1 MKTRKAGAAVK
12 RRAADAAAGGAPAA
26 RSRVICDL
34 DFDRAGKQAGLMR
47 VPHSRNDSGWG
58 VIQIPITVV
67 KNGKGPTVLLTGGVH
82 GDEYESQIAI
92 AELARTID
100 PATVQGRLIIV
111 PALHFPAAMN
121 GSRLSPLDNK
131 DLNRCF
137 PGRAEGTTADVIAHY
152 VSSVLLPLSDYNID
166 LHSGG
171 RGMDFVPST
180 TSHVLDDRRRF
191 EKTNALG
198 LAFGAPYHVVIKEV
212 DAGYT
217 LMTCCEQ
224 RDVVAISSELGGG
237 NRVNVDGMRATRE
250 GIRRTLAHLG
260 VVDAPAGRAAAPKTR
275 LMTVP
280 DYDCYAFA
288 PCGGLFE
295 PRHAL
300 GARVRKG
307 ELAGALHFIDDPH
320 RPPVEIR
327 YGASGEV
334 WCTRAQGIVLPGDP
348 VAVIVAPYQG

>member
-1 MKTRKAGAAVK
+1 MNQ
-12 RRAADAAAGGAPAA
+12 PAA
-26 RSRVICDL
+26 TAKSRVICTV
-34 DFDRAGKQAGLMR
+34 DFEREGKQADVLR

-58 VIQIPITVV
+58 VVQIPITVIR
-67 KNGKGPTVLLTGGVH
+67 NGDGPTVLLNGGVH

-92 AELARTID
+92 AELARTLQPKD
-100 PATVQGRLIIV
+100 VRGRLIVV

-121 GSRLSPLDNK
+121 GSRLSPIDGK

-137 PGRAEGTTADVIAHY
+137 PGRAEGTFADVLAHY
-152 VSSVLLPLSDYNID
+152 VSAVLLPMCDVNID

-180 TSHVLDDRRRF
+180 TSHVLDDAARF
-191 EKTNALG
+191 ERTNALG

-224 RDVVAISSELGGG
+224 RGVVAISSELGGG
-237 NRVNVDGMRATRE
+237 NRVNPGGMVATRQ
-250 GIRRTLAHLG
+250 GIARALAHLG
-260 VVDAPAGRAAAPKTR
+260 VVPARTAPAPSPTR

-288 PCGGLFE
+288 PRGGLYE
-295 PRHAL
+295 PYHGL
-300 GARVRKG
+300 GDAVAKG
-307 ELAGALHFIDDPH
+307 DAAGAIHFVDDPH
-320 RPPVEIR
+320 REPIVIR
-327 YGASGEV
+327 YGASGEL
-334 WCTRAQGIVLPGDP
+334 WCVRAQGHVQAGDP
-348 VAVIVAPYQG
+348 VAVIVAPYR

>member
-1 MKTRKAGAAVK
+1 MNTSTGTDAT
-12 RRAADAAAGGAPAA
+12 AAAGGGA
-26 RSRVICDL
+26 RSRVICAI
-34 DFDRAGKQAGLMR
+34 DFEREGRQVDVLR

-58 VIQIPITVV
+58 VQQIPIVV
-67 KNGKGPTVLLTGGVH
+67 VRNGEGPTVLLNGGVH

-92 AELARTID
+92 AELARTVK
-100 PATVQGRLIIV
+100 VQDVRGRLIIV

-121 GSRLSPLDNK
+121 GTRLSPIDGK

-137 PGRAEGTTADVIAHY
+137 PGRAEGTFADVLAHY
-152 VSSVLLPLSDYNID
+152 VSTVLLPITDVSID

-180 TSHVLDDRRRF
+180 TSHVLDDAARF
-191 EKTNALG
+191 ERTNALG

-224 RDVVAISSELGGG
+224 RGVIAISSELGGG
-237 NRVNVDGMRATRE
+237 NRVSVGGMKATRA
-250 GIRRTLAHLG
+250 GIARTLAHLG
-260 VVDAPAGRAAAPKTR
+260 VMPSAAPRPEKPTR

-288 PCGGLFE
+288 PRGGLYE
-295 PRHAL
+295 PHHEL
-300 GARVRKG
+300 GATVRKG
-307 ELAGALHFIDDPH
+307 DPAGAIHFIDDPQ
-320 RPPVEIR
+320 REPVVIR
-327 YGASGEV
+327 YGASGEL
-334 WCTRAQGIVLPGDP
+334 WCVRAQGYVQAGDP
-348 VAVIVAPYQG
+348 VAVIVAPYR